1 MIRTA
6 LQDMVNPLINGQ
18 KKNQSDVIKVMDE
31 IKAMRTLHE
40 NSMKAISETQS
51 QLEQLP
57 SVTERL
63 REAEIAINQ
72 NQKAQKLMNES
83 LVDRCERIVGRIS
96 EVSKE
101 YSRLEGEMNSRDS
114 RVKNNTEM
122 ILEFKDKISTE
133 LATFMRQMTRELDGF
148 SIKTNKAA

>member
-1 MIRTA
+1 
-6 LQDMVNPLINGQ
+6 
-18 KKNQSDVIKVMDE
+18 
-31 IKAMRTLHE
+31 
-40 NSMKAISETQS
+40 
-51 QLEQLP
+51 
-57 SVTERL
+57 
-63 REAEIAINQ
+63 
-72 NQKAQKLMNES
+72 MNES

-133 LATFMRQMTRELDGF
+133 LATFMRQMTRELDSF